1 MTKEFCRYV
10 FKLQVSRYALFE
22 IFLLLSFT
30 ITLLC
35 SFMLVFSFMYVITYF
50 TLLVSVTNQHGLF
63 VNTEDISVSK

>member
-30 ITLLC
+30 KTLLC
-35 SFMLVFSFMYVITYF
+35 SFILVFSFMYVITYF
-50 TLLVSVTNQHGLF
+50 TLLVSVTNQHDLF